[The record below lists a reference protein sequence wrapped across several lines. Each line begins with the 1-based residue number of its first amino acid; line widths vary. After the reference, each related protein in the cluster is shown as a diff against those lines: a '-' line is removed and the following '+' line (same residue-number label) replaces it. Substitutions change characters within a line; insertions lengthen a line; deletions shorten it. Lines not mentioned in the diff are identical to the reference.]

1 MTRSEI
7 LRIVAT
13 FGWLLAVAMLAAE
26 RRIVRRLRRAGATTP
41 DRATTL
47 ALWSPVIRLRLARL
61 VRSGAV
67 ISSSA
72 DRFYLDPDGFARYR
86 RRRRRRALTVLAV
99 LLPLM
104 GAFWWFSNR

>member
-13 FGWLLAVAMLAAE
+13 LGWLAAVVMIAAE
-26 RRIVRRLRRAGATTP
+26 RRIVRTLQRADATSP
-41 DRATTL
+41 DRATSL
-47 ALWSPVIRLRLARL
+47 ARWSPVIRLRLARL
-61 VRSGAV
+61 MHSGAV
-67 ISSSA
+67 VSSSA
-72 DRFYLDPDGFARYR
+72 DRYYLDPAGFARYR

-104 GAFWWFSNR
+104 GAFWWFSNP